1 METDRRA
8 ILHLV
13 ALGRISSAEAERLL
27 IAWNEG
33 RDTGWILA
41 GCFAMAILTQLRLNT
56 LLPGSA
62 LSLWH
67 GLKLVAH
74 LLGGIL

>member
-1 METDRRA
+1 MQTDRRA

-13 ALGRISSAEAERLL
+13 ALGRISPAEAERLL

-33 RDTGWILA
+33 RETLWALTACVVISLVVQLKPQHWLPVIWLNLHP
-41 GCFAMAILTQLRLNT
+41 AI
-56 LLPGSA
+56 
-62 LSLWH
+62 SL
-67 GLKLVAH
+67 VNH